1 MFMMELDELGHG
13 TTMLRRTMAVTF
25 RDRSP
30 YSTHRRNRCDQPTG
44 VPDMATR
51 SETKLYMDIN
61 PAEFGP
67 EYEKLVKQ
75 ERELYEAQKLIRKAQ
90 ADYLNAK
97 TSLGEGYTVIS
108 TTWTRWGQHQA
119 VCDKASAKA
128 APKASSRPSLSDYLK
143 GQKANGA
150 SH

>member
-1 MFMMELDELGHG
+1 
-13 TTMLRRTMAVTF
+13 
-25 RDRSP
+25 
-30 YSTHRRNRCDQPTG
+30 
-44 VPDMATR
+44 MATR

>member
-1 MFMMELDELGHG
+1 
-13 TTMLRRTMAVTF
+13 MLRRTMAVTF
-25 RDRSP
+25 RDWTFADLGRIVALWQSR
-30 YSTHRRNRCDQPTG
+30 HLEHPT
-44 VPDMATR
+44 MANR

-90 ADYLNAK
+90 ADYLNSK

-119 VCDKASAKA
+119 VCDKATAKA
-128 APKASSRPSLSDYLK
+128 AKAALPRPSLSDYLK